1 MNIRHIDTIPF
12 KYKSILKTEWLKG
25 NMPSVT
31 NGIYGG
37 KLTQKNVT
45 LEHIQPHSKG
55 GKTELKNLALAV
67 DVNNFQRSSK
77 PLSTC
82 LTRDMFETYCKQF
95 EEVKL
100 PDFDGKKYVID
111 LAKTVDRLLNQSGK
125 KIKKGGV

>member
-1 MNIRHIDTIPF
+1 MNVRHIDTIPF

-37 KLTQKNVT
+37 KLTKKNVT

-55 GKTELKNLALAV
+55 GKTELRNLALAV
-67 DVNNFQRSSK
+67 NVNNFKRSSK

-95 EEVKL
+95 EDIKL

-111 LAKTVDRLLNQSGK
+111 LAKTVDRLLNQGGK
-125 KIKKGGV
+125 QIKKGGV